1 MDPIII
7 LAAGVATGTSLLFAA
22 LGELFAERSGVIN
35 LGVEGMMLMGAVV
48 GFGTAVATGNP
59 WLGLVLAMLAGGLL
73 AVLHAVITISFQA
86 EQVVSGLALTFL
98 GSGLAR
104 VLGEEL
110 SKAGAIA
117 LVPTATIPVLSA
129 IPLVG
134 PIFFTNQSVLVYVGF
149 LLVPVTW
156 YWIHRTRPG
165 LHLRAVGESPTA
177 ADTLGVDVYRLR
189 YGYVIVGGLLAGL
202 GGATITLA
210 ISPGWFS
217 DLTTNGAG
225 WIAIAIVIFARWD
238 PLWAAAG
245 AYAFGAL
252 RRAIIDIQGPT
263 ELFGVANPFYEDHT
277 LTFFLEMLPYVL
289 VIVVLVAVSGKAMR
303 QRVGAPA
310 ALGLPYVRG
319 ERGQ

>member
-1 MDPIII
+1 MDPIVI
-7 LAAGVATGTSLLFAA
+7 LAAGVAFGTVYLFAA
-22 LGELFAERSGVIN
+22 VGEIFAERAGVIN

-48 GFGTAVATGNP
+48 AFGTAVATGNP
-59 WLGLVLAMLAGGLL
+59 WLGLVLGMLAGGLL
-73 AVLHAVITISFQA
+73 SVLHAVITITFQA

-117 LVPTATIPVLSA
+117 LIPTATIPVLASVP
-129 IPLVG
+129 IVG
-134 PIFFTNQSVLVYVGF
+134 PVFFTNQSVLTYLGF
-149 LLVPVTW
+149 LLVPAAW
-156 YWIHRTRPG
+156 YWINRTRPG
-165 LHLRAVGESPTA
+165 LHLRSVGESPTA

-189 YGYVIVGGLLAGL
+189 YAYVIAGGVFAGL

-217 DLTTNGAG
+217 ELTTNGAG
-225 WIAIAIVIFARWD
+225 WVAIAIVIFARWN
-238 PLWAAAG
+238 PVWAAVG
-245 AYAFGAL
+245 AYSFGAI
-252 RRAIIDIQGPT
+252 RRMIIDLQGPET
-263 ELFGVANPFYEDHT
+263 LFGFPNPFFEDHT

-289 VIVVLVAVSGKAMR
+289 VIVVLIAVSGKAMR
-303 QRVGAPA
+303 KRIGAPA
-310 ALGLPYVRG
+310 ALGIPYVRG

>member
-1 MDPIII
+1 MDFVIIVS
-7 LAAGVATGTSLLFAA
+7 AGVAAGTVLLFASI
-22 LGELFAERSGVIN
+22 GEIFAERAGVIN

-48 GFGTAVATGNP
+48 AFGTAVGTGNP
-59 WLGLVLAMLAGGLL
+59 WLGLVLGMLAGGLL
-73 AVLHAVITISFQA
+73 SLLHAVITISFQA

-104 VLGEEL
+104 VLGEDL

-117 LVPTATIPVLSA
+117 LIPTASIPVLSSVP
-129 IPLVG
+129 ILG
-134 PIFFTNQSVLVYVGF
+134 PVFFTNQSILVYLGF
-149 LLVPVTW
+149 LLVPAAW
-156 YWIHRTRPG
+156 YWINRTRPG

-189 YGYVIVGGLLAGL
+189 YAYVIAGGIFAGL

-217 DLTTNGAG
+217 ELTTNGAG
-225 WIAIAIVIFARWD
+225 WIAIAIVIFARWN
-238 PLWAAAG
+238 PVWAAVG
-245 AYAFGAL
+245 AYSFGAI
-252 RRAIIDIQGPT
+252 RRMIIDLQGPET
-263 ELFGVANPFYEDHT
+263 LFGFPNPFFEDHT

-289 VIVVLVAVSGKAMR
+289 VVGVLIAVSGKAMR

-310 ALGLPYVRG
+310 ALGIPYVRG
-319 ERGQ
+319 ERGA